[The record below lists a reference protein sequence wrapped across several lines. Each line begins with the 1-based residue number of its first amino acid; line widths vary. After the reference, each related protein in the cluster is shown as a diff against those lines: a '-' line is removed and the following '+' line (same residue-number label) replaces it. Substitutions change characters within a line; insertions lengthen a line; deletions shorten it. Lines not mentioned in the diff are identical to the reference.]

1 LTHPNTVEVYDYG
14 HTSEGIFYYA
24 MEYLPGLNLAQLIEM
39 EGNVPCGRVIHILKH
54 ICFSLEEAH
63 AISLIHRDIKPL
75 NVILCE
81 RGGQFDAVK
90 VLDFGL
96 VKDISGQDT
105 EHTAVHEMTGTPAY
119 VAPERITDPRNIDT
133 RSDLY
138 SVGAVGFN
146 LLTGQEVFN
155 GANAMEIGYH
165 AMKTPAP
172 RVSEKA
178 DFEIPTMLD
187 RLIGD
192 CLAKDPAARPRS
204 AHEMIEILNA
214 IEGVSRWEQKDAR
227 RWWETHAE
235 RIREILGN
243 PPISQKSKRR
253 V

>member
-1 LTHPNTVEVYDYG
+1 
-14 HTSEGIFYYA
+14 

-39 EGNVPCGRVIHILKH
+39 EGNLPAGRVIHILKH

-63 AISLIHRDIKPL
+63 AINLIHRDIKPL

-81 RGGQFDAVK
+81 RGGQFDVVK

-105 EHTAVHEMTGTPAY
+105 EHTAVHEITGTPAY
-119 VAPERITDPRNIDT
+119 IAPERLTDPRHIDA

-146 LLTGQEVFN
+146 LLTGQDVFS
-155 GANAMEIGYH
+155 GANAMEVGYH

-172 RVSEKA
+172 RVSEKVN
-178 DFEIPTMLD
+178 FEIPTMLD

-192 CLAKDPAARPRS
+192 CLAKDPAARPGS
-204 AHEMIEILNA
+204 AHEILETLTA
-214 IEGVSRWEQKDAR
+214 IEDVDPWEQKEAR

-235 RIREILGN
+235 RILEITGN
-243 PPISQKSKRR
+243 PTKSQKSKHQG
-253 V
+253 